1 MKKFLVNGKI
11 HPELIMFLAI
21 MYTLII
27 KRLRKLDHKFCKV
40 NSKETHLVLIINIP
54 RIFFHSVLRKKKSNW
69 KVIYLISLDIRD

>member
-1 MKKFLVNGKI
+1 MKNFLMNGKI

-27 KRLRKLDHKFCKV
+27 KRLRKSDHKFCKV